1 MIHRMLR
8 QMVACVLAGLLIVSA
23 VADEPIPDVTS
34 APAAD
39 QFLVIPI
46 RLHILKSDDFK
57 TIHCGLTDADLR
69 RILGKV
75 NGIWNKAG
83 IHWGLESIISE
94 PANHS
99 EKFRLALELDQE
111 PDLGVYRWLIPDK
124 NREFDGLHVYYLHDF
139 SVNGVW
145 LGEDF
150 ALVKET
156 AKLRE
161 VEGGIDEP
169 IPRVTAHELGH
180 ILGLPHRQ
188 DKTNLLASGTTG
200 TILNEREVK
209 TARAEARMI
218 PGVRTYAEL
227 SNEVKET
234 AGRPEGAKL
243 RCWFNEIQHVA
254 RAVKPD
260 DEKAGR
266 TPPLR

>member
-1 MIHRMLR
+1 M
-8 QMVACVLAGLLIVSA
+8 
-23 VADEPIPDVTS
+23 
-34 APAAD
+34 
-39 QFLVIPI
+39 
-46 RLHILKSDDFK
+46 
-57 TIHCGLTDADLR
+57 
-69 RILGKV
+69 
-75 NGIWNKAG
+75 
-83 IHWGLESIISE
+83 
-94 PANHS
+94 
-99 EKFRLALELDQE
+99 
-111 PDLGVYRWLIPDK
+111 
-124 NREFDGLHVYYLHDF
+124 
-139 SVNGVW
+139 
-145 LGEDF
+145 
-150 ALVKET
+150 KET

-234 AGRPEGAKL
+234 AGRPEGSNL

>member
-1 MIHRMLR
+1 MLR
-8 QMVACVLAGLLIVSA
+8 IVRSLFAVLVAIHSNVSRL
-23 VADEPIPDVTS
+23 ADEPIPNAEAV
-34 APAAD
+34 PPAD

-46 RLHILKSDDFK
+46 RLHILKSDDFETVDCK
-57 TIHCGLTDADLR
+57 LSDDDLR

-94 PANHS
+94 PANRS
-99 EKFRLALELDQE
+99 EKFRLARELDQE
-111 PDLGVYRWLIPDK
+111 PDLAAYRWLIPDK
-124 NREFDGLHVYYLHDF
+124 NRQFDGLHVYYLHDF

-145 LGEDF
+145 LGENF

-188 DKTNLLASGTTG
+188 DRTNLLASGTTG

-218 PGVRTYAEL
+218 PGVRTYREL
-227 SNEVKET
+227 SNEVKA
-234 AGRPEGAKL
+234 AGDRPDGARL
-243 RCWFNEIQHVA
+243 RAWLNEINKVA
-254 RAVKPD
+254 VGVKPAD
-260 DEKAGR
+260 DEAGHN
-266 TPPLR
+266 PPLR